1 MDYNINFQVAALI
14 IVALLLHH
22 FLTQKKLHNAN
33 AKIFTYVLILA
44 GLYILL
50 DRINTLII
58 INYTPER
65 ANGIMLALTGI
76 YLFDVMLPFVLYC
89 CTSMI
94 CSENGE
100 KITGFSAAYA
110 AVTVVMLFLTLTN
123 LKTGWFFS
131 FNESGKFVTGKG
143 YVFLYIYALAYALAV
158 IWITLKNCSNRGSEK
173 LGILS
178 EFLVIEGICM
188 VIQMYTQRL
197 LLTSFGLALGL
208 VFLYLTMNNPGDYID
223 STTGVF
229 DKQYF
234 DNWIGEKLKKKTEFH
249 LLAVEAYMLKQVNKV
264 YGSSVGDQL
273 LAQIA
278 KELQS
283 ITDSVEIFRI
293 TGNCFLMVTDSL
305 AEYEKNKKEMEQI
318 FRKPFVVNGETI
330 DFPAIICG
338 ILNGEKMEQKDVLL
352 AYIDYLA
359 SLVKHTDETV
369 VIQSDERILEGFRYE
384 KEVEKFLK
392 TAVDEDLFEVYYQPV
407 YWLKE
412 DRYITLEALSRLR
425 HPSMGM
431 IPPDVFIGIA
441 EKQGMISAVG
451 CLQLHKVC
459 RFIKEHEYIMK
470 KIRNVKFN
478 LSPSEL
484 MKPGYSHVL
493 IGIIQG
499 YGLDP
504 GYFQFEITE
513 NVATE
518 YSESFCTA
526 IDDFAEVGIHMCLDD
541 FGSGYANLNA
551 VLRIP
556 FSAVKMDRSLLS
568 GVSSDPQTATFYRS
582 IVMILQ
588 HMGYKVIAEGAETEK
603 EVKLLEK
610 WGVDMIQGYYF
621 SRPLCEEKLLEKI
634 S

>member
-143 YVFLYIYALAYALAV
+143 YVFLYIYALAV
-158 IWITLKNCSNRGSEK
+158 IRITLKNCSNRGSEK

-441 EKQGMISAVG
+441 EKQGMIAQVG
-451 CLQLHKVC
+451 LLQFRRVC
-459 RFIKEHEYIMK
+459 RFIKENEHIMK
-470 KIRNVKFN
+470 KLRNVKFN

-484 MKPGYSHVL
+484 LKPGHSQVL
-493 IGIIQG
+493 ISIMEE
-499 YGLDP
+499 YGLP
-504 GYFQFEITE
+504 ARYFQFEITE
-513 NVATE
+513 TVATE
-518 YSESFCTA
+518 YSESFSKA
-526 IDDFAEVGIHMCLDD
+526 IEEFTKAGIGLCLDD

-551 VLRIP
+551 VLKLP
-556 FSAVKMDRSLLS
+556 FDVVKMDRSLLTGIS
-568 GVSSDPQTATFYRS
+568 CDEQAAVFYRS
-582 IVMILQ
+582 IVMVMQ
-588 HMGYKVIAEGAETEK
+588 NMGYMIVAEGAETEE
-603 EVKLLEK
+603 EVKMLRE
-610 WGVDMIQGYYF
+610 WGVDMVQGYYF
-621 SRPLCEEKLLEKI
+621 SRPLPGDELLKLF
-634 S
+634 

>member
-1 MDYNINFQVAALI
+1 MEYINCFQITSLVLVTMIAIHYFSHKRLNNAENRNFVCFLVFSGVYVVLDMLSAVIAGGGSSEGCRGSALVLTLYYFCDVILTYGLFCYIWIVTGRQKEKYKWLKTCWVVLPAAM
-14 IVALLLHH
+14 LLAVTANLRTGWLFYFNQEGRFIRGSFH
-22 FLTQKKLHNAN
+22 FL
-33 AKIFTYVLILA
+33 
-44 GLYILL
+44 
-50 DRINTLII
+50 
-58 INYTPER
+58 
-65 ANGIMLALTGI
+65 I
-76 YLFDVMLPFVLYC
+76 Y
-89 CTSMI
+89 
-94 CSENGE
+94 
-100 KITGFSAAYA
+100 
-110 AVTVVMLFLTLTN
+110 
-123 LKTGWFFS
+123 
-131 FNESGKFVTGKG
+131 G
-143 YVFLYIYALAYALAV
+143 YVF
-158 IWITLKNCSNRGSEK
+158 
-173 LGILS
+173 
-178 EFLVIEGICM
+178 FFMLVIVAFMFRYGKTAKKETRRTIWRFWFIEAACLFLQ
-188 VIQMYTQRL
+188 IATERI
-197 LLTSFGLALGL
+197 LLTGFGLSVGL
-208 VFLYLTMNNPGDYID
+208 WLIYLTMNNPGEYTD
-223 STTGVF
+223 SMTGLF

-234 DNWIGEKLKKKTEFH
+234 DKWIGEKLYRKESFH
-249 LLAVEAYMLKQVNKV
+249 LLAVDACNMKQINRI
-264 YGSSVGDQL
+264 YGTRVGDQL
-273 LAQIA
+273 LIRAA
-278 KELQS
+278 KGFRE
-283 ITDSVEIFRI
+283 ITDSVQIFRI
-293 TGNCFLMVTDSL
+293 TGNCFLAVLDSL
-305 AEYEKNKKEMEQI
+305 TDYEKARDGIEEFLK
-318 FRKPFVVNGETI
+318 KPFFIENEKVS
-330 DFPAIICG
+330 FHAAICG
-338 ILNGEKMEQKDVLL
+338 IMNAEKLEKEDSILSYIEYMISLIQNRQDTVL
-352 AYIDYLA
+352 
-359 SLVKHTDETV
+359 
-369 VIQSDERILEGFRYE
+369 IQSDSKILEGFRYE
-384 KEVEKFLK
+384 QEVEHFLQK
-392 TAVDEDLFEVYYQPV
+392 AVKEDLFEVYYQPV
-407 YWLKE
+407 YSIKNK
-412 DRYITLEALSRLR
+412 DFITLEALSRLK
-425 HPSMGM
+425 HPVLGM

-493 IGIIQG
+493 IGIIQE

-541 FGSGYANLNA
+541 FGSGYENLNA

-568 GVSSDPQTATFYRS
+568 GISSDPQTATFYRS

>member
-1 MDYNINFQVAALI
+1 MV
-14 IVALLLHH
+14 LLLA
-22 FLTQKKLHNAN
+22 FQNPYVYTDNLT
-33 AKIFTYVLILA
+33 
-44 GLYILL
+44 GLL
-50 DRINTLII
+50 DMQCFQEWAEEQCRRKRDIHVAVVDLRQLKQLNTIYGVPWTDRFLKKIAGQVREFTESPYVYRISGKRILIGM
-58 INYTPER
+58 YSFEEYE
-65 ANGIMLALTGI
+65 A
-76 YLFDVMLPFVLYC
+76 VLQKLLRYF
-89 CTSMI
+89 SHPIAM
-94 CSENGE
+94 EGE
-100 KITGFSAAYA
+100 EILFSAA
-110 AVTVVMLFLTLTN
+110 
-123 LKTGWFFS
+123 
-131 FNESGKFVTGKG
+131 
-143 YVFLYIYALAYALAV
+143 
-158 IWITLKNCSNRGSEK
+158 
-173 LGILS
+173 
-178 EFLVIEGICM
+178 
-188 VIQMYTQRL
+188 
-197 LLTSFGLALGL
+197 
-208 VFLYLTMNNPGDYID
+208 
-223 STTGVF
+223 
-229 DKQYF
+229 
-234 DNWIGEKLKKKTEFH
+234 
-249 LLAVEAYMLKQVNKV
+249 
-264 YGSSVGDQL
+264 
-273 LAQIA
+273 
-278 KELQS
+278 
-283 ITDSVEIFRI
+283 
-293 TGNCFLMVTDSL
+293 
-305 AEYEKNKKEMEQI
+305 
-318 FRKPFVVNGETI
+318 
-330 DFPAIICG
+330 ICG
-338 ILNGEKMEQKDVLL
+338 IPYGNQLGSENLLNYVGYLTALVPRTQETLL
-352 AYIDYLA
+352 VRGDEY
-359 SLVKHTDETV
+359 VKH
-369 VIQSDERILEGFRYE
+369 GFLRQ
-384 KEVEKFLK
+384 K
-392 TAVDEDLFEVYYQPV
+392 TIEAYLYRAIEEDLFEVYYQPV
-407 YWLKE
+407 YSIKNQ
-412 DRYITLEALSRLR
+412 DFITLEALSRLK
-425 HPSMGM
+425 HPVLGM

>member
-1 MDYNINFQVAALI
+1 MEHINCFQITSLVLVTMIAIHYFSHKRLNNAENRNF
-14 IVALLLHH
+14 VC
-22 FLTQKKLHNAN
+22 FLA
-33 AKIFTYVLILA
+33 FSGVYVLLDMLSAVIAGGGSSEGCRMSALVLTLYYFCDVILTY
-44 GLYILL
+44 GIFCYI
-50 DRINTLII
+50 RI
-58 INYTPER
+58 
-65 ANGIMLALTGI
+65 
-76 YLFDVMLPFVLYC
+76 
-89 CTSMI
+89 
-94 CSENGE
+94 
-100 KITGFSAAYA
+100 ITGRQKEKYKW
-110 AVTVVMLFLTLTN
+110 
-123 LKTGWFFS
+123 LKTGWVVLPAAMLLAVTANLRTGWLFYFDQEGRFIRGS
-131 FNESGKFVTGKG
+131 FHFLLYG
-143 YVFLYIYALAYALAV
+143 YVF
-158 IWITLKNCSNRGSEK
+158 
-173 LGILS
+173 
-178 EFLVIEGICM
+178 FFMLVIVAFMLLYGKTAEKEIRRTIWRFWFIEAACLFLQ
-188 VIQMYTQRL
+188 IAAERI
-197 LLTSFGLALGL
+197 LLTGFGLSVGL
-208 VFLYLTMNNPGDYID
+208 WLIYLTMNNPGEYTD
-223 STTGVF
+223 SMTGLF

-234 DNWIGEKLKKKTEFH
+234 DKWIGEKLYRKESFH
-249 LLAVEAYMLKQVNKV
+249 LLAVDARNMKQINRI
-264 YGSSVGDQL
+264 YGTRVGDQL
-273 LAQIA
+273 LIRAA
-278 KELQS
+278 KGFRE
-283 ITDSVEIFRI
+283 ITDSVQIFRI
-293 TGNCFLMVTDSL
+293 TGNCFLAVLDSL
-305 AEYEKNKKEMEQI
+305 TDYEKARDGIEEFLK
-318 FRKPFVVNGETI
+318 KPFFIENEKVS
-330 DFPAIICG
+330 FHAAICG
-338 ILNGEKMEQKDVLL
+338 IMN
-352 AYIDYLA
+352 
-359 SLVKHTDETV
+359 
-369 VIQSDERILEGFRYE
+369 
-384 KEVEKFLK
+384 
-392 TAVDEDLFEVYYQPV
+392 
-407 YWLKE
+407 
-412 DRYITLEALSRLR
+412 
-425 HPSMGM
+425 
-431 IPPDVFIGIA
+431 A

>member
-1 MDYNINFQVAALI
+1 ME
-14 IVALLLHH
+14 H
-22 FLTQKKLHNAN
+22 FLQK
-33 AKIFTYVLILA
+33 
-44 GLYILL
+44 
-50 DRINTLII
+50 
-58 INYTPER
+58 
-65 ANGIMLALTGI
+65 
-76 YLFDVMLPFVLYC
+76 
-89 CTSMI
+89 
-94 CSENGE
+94 
-100 KITGFSAAYA
+100 
-110 AVTVVMLFLTLTN
+110 AV
-123 LKTGWFFS
+123 K
-131 FNESGKFVTGKG
+131 
-143 YVFLYIYALAYALAV
+143 
-158 IWITLKNCSNRGSEK
+158 
-173 LGILS
+173 
-178 EFLVIEGICM
+178 
-188 VIQMYTQRL
+188 
-197 LLTSFGLALGL
+197 
-208 VFLYLTMNNPGDYID
+208 
-223 STTGVF
+223 
-229 DKQYF
+229 
-234 DNWIGEKLKKKTEFH
+234 
-249 LLAVEAYMLKQVNKV
+249 
-264 YGSSVGDQL
+264 
-273 LAQIA
+273 
-278 KELQS
+278 
-283 ITDSVEIFRI
+283 
-293 TGNCFLMVTDSL
+293 
-305 AEYEKNKKEMEQI
+305 
-318 FRKPFVVNGETI
+318 
-330 DFPAIICG
+330 
-338 ILNGEKMEQKDVLL
+338 
-352 AYIDYLA
+352 
-359 SLVKHTDETV
+359 
-369 VIQSDERILEGFRYE
+369 
-384 KEVEKFLK
+384 
-392 TAVDEDLFEVYYQPV
+392 EDLFEVYYQPV
-407 YWLKE
+407 YSIKNQ
-412 DRYITLEALSRLR
+412 DFITLEALSRLK
-425 HPSMGM
+425 HPVLGM

>member
-158 IWITLKNCSNRGSEK
+158 IRITLKNCSNRGSEK

-338 ILNGEKMEQKDVLL
+338 ILNGEKME
-352 AYIDYLA
+352 
-359 SLVKHTDETV
+359 
-369 VIQSDERILEGFRYE
+369 
-384 KEVEKFLK
+384 
-392 TAVDEDLFEVYYQPV
+392 
-407 YWLKE
+407 
-412 DRYITLEALSRLR
+412 
-425 HPSMGM
+425 
-431 IPPDVFIGIA
+431 
-441 EKQGMISAVG
+441 
-451 CLQLHKVC
+451 
-459 RFIKEHEYIMK
+459 
-470 KIRNVKFN
+470 
-478 LSPSEL
+478 
-484 MKPGYSHVL
+484 
-493 IGIIQG
+493 
-499 YGLDP
+499 
-504 GYFQFEITE
+504 
-513 NVATE
+513 
-518 YSESFCTA
+518 
-526 IDDFAEVGIHMCLDD
+526 
-541 FGSGYANLNA
+541 
-551 VLRIP
+551 
-556 FSAVKMDRSLLS
+556 
-568 GVSSDPQTATFYRS
+568 
-582 IVMILQ
+582 
-588 HMGYKVIAEGAETEK
+588 
-603 EVKLLEK
+603 
-610 WGVDMIQGYYF
+610 
-621 SRPLCEEKLLEKI
+621 
-634 S
+634 